1 MEVAFSY
8 TALTTRNLGFLS
20 ETEQQRLKES
30 CVFMCGVGGM
40 GGACLQSLVRSGIGH
55 FIIADMDVFEVSNFN
70 RQVFSNLSTVNMEKT
85 EATRRAILEINPE
98 ARIDVYGGD
107 WLNHLPEIL
116 AKASLIVNG
125 MDDIGAGVQLYRA
138 ARKANLTMIDAYAS
152 SLPSVYVTRPQD
164 PTPEERLNYPT
175 LGKSHEAWTEQD
187 ISGAFRCE
195 LAYVMGLSSTRHYID
210 LALGAEMAAGTRKRM
225 SFAPMVITTGNLMA
239 YEVIANLLGK
249 KSGADYRGYFF
260 NPYTGKTERP
270 PIAPIAWVLQKIA
283 ARMIAKLIA
292 GAA

>member
-1 MEVAFSY
+1 
-8 TALTTRNLGFLS
+8 
-20 ETEQQRLKES
+20 
-30 CVFMCGVGGM
+30 
-40 GGACLQSLVRSGIGH
+40 
-55 FIIADMDVFEVSNFN
+55 
-70 RQVFSNLSTVNMEKT
+70 
-85 EATRRAILEINPE
+85 
-98 ARIDVYGGD
+98 
-107 WLNHLPEIL
+107 
-116 AKASLIVNG
+116 
-125 MDDIGAGVQLYRA
+125 
-138 ARKANLTMIDAYAS
+138 
-152 SLPSVYVTRPQD
+152 
-164 PTPEERLNYPT
+164 
-175 LGKSHEAWTEQD
+175 
-187 ISGAFRCE
+187 
-195 LAYVMGLSSTRHYID
+195 MGLSSTRHYID